1 MTDTYTITY
10 TARTI
15 TYTLN
20 GTDTTTGLLIRYLGD
35 QGFGLAPLRRIT
47 TRGPLQDGDS
57 DIDFRLEPR
66 VLQIPLMVVNTSA
79 TAPKFQ
85 HYEIREKLLQ
95 IFRPGDNAFITVTRS
110 DGVTTKTR
118 RINVRVLG
126 GMSFDVDPDT
136 YHVRTVVQLRADD
149 PTWYEPVNQQVIY
162 TTANFNGT
170 QTITTTGNWNVFPFD
185 ISISGAVTNPKITNV
200 TTGQFIEFT
209 GTISSG
215 TAYIINLSYGK
226 KTVVDNSNVNQI
238 SKVTPASNLAT
249 WSLVPGNNVI
259 AITGTAV
266 SSAQGSF
273 NFNDRFTGI

>member
-66 VLQIPLMVVNTSA
+66 VLQIPLMVVNASA
-79 TAPKFQ
+79 TAPKYQ
-85 HYEIREKLLQ
+85 HYEIREKLLS
-95 IFRPGDNAFITVTRS
+95 IFRPGDNAYITVTRS

-126 GMSFDVDPDT
+126 GMSFDVDPDNF
-136 YHVRTVVQLRADD
+136 HVRTVVQLRADD
-149 PTWYEPVNQQVIY
+149 PTWYDPQNIDTFY
-162 TTANFNGT
+162 DNANLNGT
-170 QTITTTGNWNVFPFD
+170 QVFPNLGNWDIFPLIMIERTIT
-185 ISISGAVTNPKITNV
+185 NPVITNV
-200 TTGQFIEFT
+200 TTGQV
-209 GTISSG
+209 ISITAAITSG
-215 TAYIINLSYGK
+215 FYLIDLSYGK
-226 KTVVDNSNVNQI
+226 KTVVDNLGVNRI
-238 SKVTPASNLAT
+238 STVSAASNLAT
-249 WSLVPGNNVI
+249 WSIVPGNNTI
-259 AITGTAV
+259 AITGTVGDLNARGLF
-266 SSAQGSF
+266 AYF
-273 NFNDRFTGI
+273 PRFTGI

>member
-1 MTDTYTITY
+1 
-10 TARTI
+10 
-15 TYTLN
+15 
-20 GTDTTTGLLIRYLGD
+20 
-35 QGFGLAPLRRIT
+35 
-47 TRGPLQDGDS
+47 
-57 DIDFRLEPR
+57 
-66 VLQIPLMVVNTSA
+66 MVVNASA
-79 TAPKFQ
+79 TAPKYQ

-149 PTWYEPVNQQVIY
+149 PTWYEPANQQAVY
-162 TTANFNGT
+162 LNANINGT
-170 QTITTTGNWNVFPFD
+170 QTITTTGNWNVYPTF
-185 ISISGAVTNPKITNV
+185 SISGAITNPKITNN

-209 GTISSG
+209 GTIG
-215 TAYIINLSYGK
+215 AATFYVINLSYGA

-259 AITGTAV
+259 AITGSSVGGTAQ
-266 SSAQGSF
+266 STF